1 MGCCNCI
8 TKETDMIIEQMI
20 EKFEESSSTIVNKS
34 IISNVKPS
42 TKPSLCFVNEATH
55 NICID
60 EDCPVM
66 KLPDIGSEN
75 SIASWKHHGS
85 PDILI

>member
-1 MGCCNCI
+1 MGCCNCY
-8 TKETDMIIEQMI
+8 TKDADMIIEQMI
-20 EKFEESSSTIVNKS
+20 EKFEESSSTTVNKS
-34 IISNVKPS
+34 IYSSIKPS
-42 TKPSLCFVNEATH
+42 AKPSLIIINEATH
-55 NICID
+55 NTFKD
-60 EDCPVM
+60 EDCPIM